1 MSRNLEP
8 SIAQYIEGVNAFD
21 ADLAATGFAVDA
33 VVHDEGRD
41 HAGLAAIRAWIQDA
55 NTRYSTQIAIDTLT
69 QQGDATVVHATISG
83 RFPGSPLP
91 LRFSFQLHAG
101 RIQRLEIAP

>member
-1 MSRNLEP
+1 MSRDLEP
-8 SIAQYIEGVNAFD
+8 PILQYIDGVNAFD
-21 ADLAATGFAVDA
+21 ADLAAAGFAADA

-41 HAGLAAIRAWIQDA
+41 HAGLAAVRTWIQDTIA
-55 NTRYSTQIAIDTLT
+55 RYSTQIAIEKLT
-69 QQGDATVVHATISG
+69 RQGDVTVVHATISG

-91 LRFSFQLHAG
+91 LRFSFQLHAS